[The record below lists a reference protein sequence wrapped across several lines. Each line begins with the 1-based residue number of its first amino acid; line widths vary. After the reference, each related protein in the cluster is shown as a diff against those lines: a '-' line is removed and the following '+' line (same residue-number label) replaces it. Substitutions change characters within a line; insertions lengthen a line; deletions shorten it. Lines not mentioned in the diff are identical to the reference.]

1 MNAIGLHEVNG
12 LPAHILLVHF
22 TIVVLPTAAAATVVS
37 AAWPAARRRLGI
49 VTPLI
54 ALIGLI
60 CVPISVSAGNWL
72 FARVHHTPLILRH
85 QKLAHGLLPW
95 AIALFVVAVI
105 EYAWFYLATP
115 RPAADRAGR
124 GGSHAPSSPAPS
136 SRMPTTPII
145 TVVATVLAL
154 VVAAGTV
161 VEVYRI
167 GESGS
172 RAVWEHSFS
181 KTPL

>member
-1 MNAIGLHEVNG
+1 MNAIGPHEVNG

-115 RPAADRAGR
+115 RPTADRAGR
-124 GGSHAPSSPAPS
+124 GGSHGMLVGGSIAFLFSA
-136 SRMPTTPII
+136 
-145 TVVATVLAL
+145 LAIRA
-154 VVAAGTV
+154 VGRSAGTV